1 MPDALP
7 DFADRQR
14 IGPWAED
21 ALPALDRF
29 EPDTNFVVRAA
40 AGSGKT
46 TALVARMV
54 ALVRRGVMPEEMAAI
69 TFTRKAA
76 GEMQQRFF
84 RELRRTRSQLR
95 PRPERS
101 EEQARVQTALDQI
114 QRCFIGTIHAFCTR
128 LLREQAIEIGVPP
141 EFTAGLEDRDERQLR
156 EQVWQSYLAEEWA
169 ERPERIEHLGEIGIE
184 VDALAEAFGALCQ
197 HPELE
202 PYTDGPDAMPSLEA
216 ATDRARAFV
225 QEWSA
230 YLPDPP
236 PDDQDPGP
244 TARALRQ
251 AQRFRQHRT
260 LDAPADRAAFLELFE
275 DLTTDDT
282 RKSTE
287 TEIRGRVKYKGAYWT
302 DTAAADRLD
311 NEVLPEFVPTVI
323 EPALAE
329 WRAYGH
335 RRLTAFA
342 RPAVQRYAER
352 RRRDG
357 QLTFQDLLVLTRDV
371 LRDHPDVRR
380 TVQERYP
387 RLLVDEFQDTDPIQA
402 EILFYLT
409 GDDPTE
415 TDWAACEPRPG
426 SLFIVGDDKQSI
438 YGFRR
443 ADMRVFNDVERRI
456 ADQEHGEAVQ
466 LSSNFRSRASICDW
480 CDAAFGRLFEA
491 GVEEGI
497 QAEYVPFEPT
507 KTPKDEDAGVRVLD
521 VPDVAWNRVNEIARA
536 NADQIARIIRR
547 ALDGTTPRH
556 ADRAD
561 EPLADGVPGEFM
573 ILTRNTTRLSIFAE
587 ALAAHD
593 IPYTMTGGKDLGD
606 SSELR
611 ALVDLLTCVQRPDD
625 PVARVAYLRGPLVG
639 LSDDDLYRYRQAGGR
654 FDDPSLEVPPSVRGD
669 LGPTLAERID
679 RALRHLRSARTWLT
693 EQRPAAA
700 IGRIIDR
707 MGLVGRALDDA
718 AQGSLRAGRLLRVR
732 PRVRHLDAQH
742 LHWTDILAELQRL
755 LDGEAE
761 GDGMTLEEGQGGAVR
776 LLNVHKAKGLEAP
789 VVFLADPY
797 HSKYPRS
804 PQEYVDRRDGRVVR
818 PMYDHHRY
826 GTSLAWAP
834 RAWAEHYKEQ
844 ALREKKAEERRLQY
858 VAATRAERMLIVS
871 RYAKKPET
879 GFWANLYPFLEDVPA
894 VTVPSQD
901 ARETEG
907 DAAVPIPDL
916 DAVRRDREQR
926 WTAIQAPTYS
936 VESVSDRVGEP
947 EALHGG
953 RGPEV
958 GAAVHLL
965 FQLLID
971 GRRDADAFDK
981 GMIARVLQRKNA
993 DATEAQVQDVA
1004 AMLRAFRASALWA
1017 AVEAADRVETEIPV
1031 SGWDADDSVLTQ
1043 GTIDLAVRVADGWH
1057 IVDYKTDAVNGHAD
1071 QLVAHYRPQVSAY
1084 ATMWQRTSDAPVAS
1098 VGLWLA
1104 DAGRWIRIG

>member
-1 MPDALP
+1 MPDPLP

-29 EPDTNFVVRAA
+29 EADTNFVVRAA

-84 RELRRTRSQLR
+84 RELRRTRSELR
-95 PRPERS
+95 QWPERGAERS
-101 EEQARVQTALDQI
+101 RVQTALDQI
-114 QRCFIGTIHAFCTR
+114 QRGYIGTIHAFCTR

-141 EFTAGLEDRDERQLR
+141 EFAAGLEDRDERQLR
-156 EQVWQSYLAEEWA
+156 EQVWQDYLAEQWEA
-169 ERPERIEHLGEIGIE
+169 HPERIEHLGEIGID
-184 VDALAEAFGALCQ
+184 VDDLADAFGALCQ

-202 PYTDGPDAMPSLEA
+202 PYTDGPETIPSLEE
-216 ATDRARAFV
+216 ATDRALAFV

-230 YLPDPP
+230 HLPDPP

-244 TARALRQ
+244 TARALHQ
-251 AQRFRQHRT
+251 AQLFRQHRR

-275 DLTTDDT
+275 DLTKDDT
-282 RKSTE
+282 RTSTD
-287 TEIRGRVKYKGAYWT
+287 TKVRGRVQYKGAYWA
-302 DTAAADRLD
+302 DKAAADRLD
-311 NEVLPEFVPTVI
+311 NEVLPEFVPTGI

-342 RPAVQRYAER
+342 RPAVQRYATR

-357 QLTFQDLLVLTRDV
+357 QLTFQDLLVLTRDL

-380 TVQERYP
+380 AVQERYP

-415 TDWAACEPRPG
+415 TTWTACTPRPG

-443 ADMRVFNDVERRI
+443 ADMRVFNEVEALI

-466 LSSNFRSRASICDW
+466 LASNFRSLAPICDW
-480 CDAAFGRLFEA
+480 CDAAFERLFEP

-507 KTPKDEDAGVRVLD
+507 KTPEDEVNAVRVLD
-521 VPDVAWNRVNEIARA
+521 VPDVSWNRAKEIARE
-536 NADQIARIIRR
+536 NAGQIARIIRG
-547 ALDGTTPRH
+547 ALDGTN
-556 ADRAD
+556 
-561 EPLADGVPGEFM
+561 PLQTDGTGAPLLDGVPGEFM

-625 PVARVAYLRGPLVG
+625 PVARVAYLRGPLAG
-639 LSDDDLYRYRQAGGR
+639 LSDNDLYRYRQAGGR
-654 FDDPSLEVPPSVRGD
+654 FDDPSLQVPEPVMAD
-669 LGPTLAERID
+669 LDETLAERID
-679 RALRHLRSARTWLT
+679 RALAHLRDARTWLA
-693 EQRPAAA
+693 EYRPAAA

-707 MGLVGRALDDA
+707 TGLFARALDDA
-718 AQGSLRAGRLLRVR
+718 AQGSLRAGRLLRVLT
-732 PRVRHLDAQH
+732 RVRHFDAQH
-742 LHWTDILAELQRL
+742 LHGADILDELQRL
-755 LDGEAE
+755 VDGEAE

-804 PQEYVDRRDGRVVR
+804 PDEYVDRRNGRVVR
-818 PMYDHHRY
+818 PMYDSHRY

-834 RAWAEHYKEQ
+834 RAWTERYEEQ
-844 ALREKKAEERRLQY
+844 AMREKKAEERRLQY
-858 VAATRAERMLIVS
+858 VAATRAQRLLVVS
-871 RYAKKPET
+871 RYPKKPET
-879 GFWANLYPFLEDVPA
+879 GFWANLYPFLDDAPEVADPPADAFDRAQHPA
-894 VTVPSQD
+894 VQ
-901 ARETEG
+901 
-907 DAAVPIPDL
+907 IPDL
-916 DAVRRDREQR
+916 EAVRQDRER
-926 WTAIQAPTYS
+926 RGADIQTPSYT
-936 VESVSDRVGEP
+936 VETVSERVGEP
-947 EALHGG
+947 DATRGG

-958 GAAVHLL
+958 GAAVHVL
-965 FQLLID
+965 FQLLVE
-971 GRRDADAFDK
+971 GRRDADAFDTE
-981 GMIARVLQRKNA
+981 MIARVLQSKNA
-993 DATEAQVQDVA
+993 DATEAHIQGTQ
-1004 AMLRAFRASALWA
+1004 AMLRALRASDLWTA
-1017 AVEAADRVETEIPV
+1017 IEAADRVETEIPV
-1031 SGWDADDSVLTQ
+1031 SGWDADDSVLTR
-1043 GTIDLAVRVADGWH
+1043 GTIDLAVCGANGWH
-1057 IVDYKTDAVNGHAD
+1057 IVDYKTDAVNG
-1071 QLVAHYRPQVSAY
+1071 QRERLVAHYRPQVAAY
-1084 ATMWQRTSDAPVAS
+1084 AEMWRRASEAPLAS
-1098 VGLWLA
+1098 TGLWLA
-1104 DAGRWIRIG
+1104 DGAEWVRFD